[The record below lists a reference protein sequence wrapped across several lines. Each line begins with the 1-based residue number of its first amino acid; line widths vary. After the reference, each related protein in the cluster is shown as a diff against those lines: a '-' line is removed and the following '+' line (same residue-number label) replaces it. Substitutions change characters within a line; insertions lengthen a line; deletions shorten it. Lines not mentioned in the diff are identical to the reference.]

1 VAKQIGELVKADE
14 LFLELEKTK
23 PELAAKC
30 REAFRQGR
38 DSASRRNETESSP
51 TSSTSFDADS
61 QSRKRVNLPDM
72 ATLVPRDS
80 PVRLEAALP
89 DFIPVILRIGQAT
102 GHVVAKERLQLIA
115 GALVKAKW
123 TLAELELAE
132 SLILTDAELSREI
145 TFSRTVGPSVFA
157 QAKTRTDV
165 ARGRLFTHDEAKAW
179 CESHA
184 ASRQDA
190 RPVSQVFMAVRF
202 TEDPNEVRWMLR

>member
-1 VAKQIGELVKADE
+1 MKKLGEAIDE
-14 LFLELEKTK
+14 LQLFKTLERTK

-38 DSASRRNETESSP
+38 DSASRRSETESSP
-51 TSSTSFDADS
+51 TSSTSFDPDS
-61 QSRKRVNLPDM
+61 QSRRRASLPDM
-72 ATLVPRDS
+72 ATLVPKNS

-102 GHVVAKERLQLIA
+102 GHIVAKDRLQLIA
-115 GALVKAKW
+115 GALVKANW

-132 SLILTDAELSREI
+132 PLILTDAELTREI
-145 TFSRTVGPSVFA
+145 SYERTVGPGVFA
-157 QAKTRTDV
+157 QAKTRTEV
-165 ARGRLFTHDEAKAW
+165 ARGRLFTFEDAKAW

-184 ASRQDA
+184 PSRQEA